1 MTSCVE
7 VHQVHKSFGENR
19 ALAGLSFTAEAG
31 RITSVLGPNGAGKST
46 AMSICEGLQ
55 RADSGQVRVLGMDPA
70 EQPALL
76 RPRVGV
82 MIQDGGL
89 PVMARAEEL
98 LRHVGRMYARPR
110 SVDDL
115 IETLGLAPF
124 ARTSV
129 RRLSGGQR
137 QRLAMAIA
145 LVGRP
150 DLVFLDEPSAGLD
163 PQARLA
169 VWAMIDQLRADGV
182 SVVLTTHLMDEAA
195 RLSDHV
201 VIIDHGQVIAQGSVA
216 DLTGAPATDQPED
229 TAAASGLVLSG
240 TITAEVRTAVEDL
253 ARTHQLTVHPQPG
266 SAAAAPGATPASRH
280 TLEDVFLQLT
290 GRSLR

>member
-1 MTSCVE
+1 MYR
-7 VHQVHKSFGENR
+7 SFGANQ
-19 ALAGLSFTAEAG
+19 ALTGLTFSAEAG
-31 RITSVLGPNGAGKST
+31 QVTAVLGPNGAGKST
-46 AMSICEGLQ
+46 AMSLCAGLD
-55 RADSGQVRVLGMDPA
+55 RADAGQVRVLGRDPTSA
-70 EQPALL
+70 AAWL

-98 LRHVGRMYARPR
+98 LRHVARMYAGPR
-110 SVDDL
+110 EVEEL
-115 IETLGLAPF
+115 IEALGLAPF
-124 ARTSV
+124 ADTSV

-150 DLVFLDEPSAGLD
+150 ELVFLDEPSAGLD

-169 VWAMIDQLRADGV
+169 VWAMVEQLRADGV

-195 RLSDHV
+195 HLSDHV
-201 VIIDHGQVIAQGSVA
+201 VIIDHGHVIASGSVPE
-216 DLTGAPATDQPED
+216 LTGPAAAPLPATT
-229 TAAASGLVLSG
+229 TAPTSVQLRGHL
-240 TITAEVRTAVEDL
+240 TAEVLTAVGSLARQHELQVDL
-253 ARTHQLTVHPQPG
+253 AGAGTQGAPHHQ
-266 SAAAAPGATPASRH
+266 AAATQR
-280 TLEDVFLQLT
+280 TLEDVFLDLT